1 MGEGAGGQSSEYI
14 HGADPEEQERLSLLN
29 ELINGPMMRELG
41 LAGGQRVLDL
51 GCGLAQF
58 SREMARVVGASGRVV
73 GVERE
78 VLQLEEAARQ
88 AQAAGEADLVELRQG
103 DVLALPLSHEE
114 WGSFDLVHARFLLEH
129 LADPLAAV
137 RLMVR
142 AARPGG
148 RIVLADDD
156 HDLLRLHPEPP
167 GLGPLWQAYIR
178 SYDRLGN
185 DPYVGRRLVQ
195 LLVAAGARPVRNTL
209 IFFGG
214 CAGTPAFAAVSDN
227 LIAILRGVR
236 AQLLAL
242 SLIDPASFDAA
253 IVALEAWSA
262 RPDGAFWYTINW
274 AEGMRP

>member
-1 MGEGAGGQSSEYI
+1 MGADAGWESSEYI
-14 HGADPEEQERLSLLN
+14 HGTDPEEQERLSLLN
-29 ELINGPMMRELG
+29 ELINGPMLRELG
-41 LAGGQRVLDL
+41 LAGGQRVLDV

-58 SREMARVVGASGRVV
+58 TREMARTIGAAGHVV

-78 VLQLEEAARQ
+78 ALQLEEAARQ
-88 AQAAGEADLVELRQG
+88 ASAAGEAGLVELRQG
-103 DVLALPLSHEE
+103 DVLAPPLSDQE

-129 LADPLAAV
+129 LDDPLAAV

-156 HDLLRLHPEPP
+156 HDLLRLYPEPP
-167 GLGPLWQAYIR
+167 GLGPLWKAYIR

-185 DPYVGRRLVQ
+185 DPYIGRRLVQ

-214 CAGTPAFAAVSDN
+214 CAGTPPFAAVSQN

-242 SLIDPASFDAA
+242 DLIDASSFDAA
-253 IVALEAWSA
+253 IVALEDWST
-262 RPDGAFWYTINW
+262 RPDSAFWYTINW
-274 AEGMRP
+274 AEGVRP